1 MNLHAWNITTGWAA
15 IAASLPLLAWA
26 WGMIRGKTSE
36 KEISIVSILMI
47 GGSFLISAWALVQ
60 VWEGDVF
67 RTNGVWIDVGSAS
80 SGLRLTWGIR
90 LDFLAAAMLTM
101 VSGIALLVHVF
112 STEYLQKDSAFTR
125 YFTHLGFF
133 CSAMMWLVLADNLMM
148 MFVCWELVGLA
159 SWLLIGFWREQPAP
173 GNAAQKAFIVNR
185 IADAGFLIG
194 IMILLAGTGTLDLVD
209 LPNHITELS
218 PGWQTAAALCLFI
231 GAAGKSAQFP
241 FQGWLPDAMEGPTP
255 VSSLIHAATMVAAGV
270 YLLGR
275 IAFLIPPQAGMVIA
289 FIGAI
294 TALMAA
300 ISAMTQWDIKRVLA
314 YSTISQLGYMVMGI
328 GVGARDM
335 ALLHL
340 FTHAFFKCAL
350 FLSAGAVIHA
360 IHGQDMRQ
368 MGGLRTKLPKI
379 FYAYLPP
386 MLALAGLPFFSG
398 FLSKDGILLGAMN
411 WANMTGGLSWLV
423 PMMGFAAAGLTAYY
437 MGRHAWLIFFRPA
450 SDPSPSAIHRPGAR
464 IWMPLMILAVMSCWL
479 PFSMNPF
486 EGAHSWLVEGI
497 GRVAGMEK
505 FHLVTIGLSLLMVM
519 GGLGLAW
526 WRRNQFLEPEKSA
539 ETLLHKLSFQH
550 FYWDQLYERVI
561 AVSVFKIGQIAQF
574 IDKKVIDGGIDAFG
588 WLAVHK
594 GPSPSLSSLASN
606 IDDTLIDGFVNG
618 IANGVIRLGRVVRRT
633 NSGGVQQTLWLAMV
647 IMLLIAG
654 GIWVFS

>member
-1 MNLHAWNITTGWAA
+1 MNLHAWHITTGWAA

-36 KEISIVSILMI
+36 KEISLVSLLMI
-47 GGSFLISAWALVQ
+47 GGSFLISAWALLQ
-60 VWEGDVF
+60 VWEGDMF
-67 RTNGVWIDVGSAS
+67 RTNGVWIDVGSEN
-80 SGLRLTWGIR
+80 SGLLLTWGIR
-90 LDFLAAAMLTM
+90 LDFLSAAMLSM

-133 CSAMMWLVLADNLMM
+133 CSAMMWLILSDNLMM

-159 SWLLIGFWREQPAP
+159 SWLLIGFWRERP
-173 GNAAQKAFIVNR
+173 GPGHAAQKAFIVNR

-275 IAFLIPPQAGMVIA
+275 IAFLIPPEAGMVIA

-360 IHGQDMRQ
+360 IHSQDMRE
-368 MGGLRTKLPKI
+368 MGSLRKKLPKI
-379 FYAYLPP
+379 FFAYLPP
-386 MLALAGLPFFSG
+386 MLALAGLPLFSG

-411 WANMTGGLSWLV
+411 WANQSGGASWLV
-423 PMMGFAAAGLTAYY
+423 PVMGFAAAGLTAYY
-437 MGRHAWLIFFRPA
+437 MGRHAWLVFIRP
-450 SDPSPSAIHRPGAR
+450 SEGKSHSAIHQPGPR
-464 IWMPLMILAVMSCWL
+464 MWIPLAMLAVMSFSL
-479 PFSMNPF
+479 PFALNPL
-486 EGAHSWLVEGI
+486 EGAHSWLVAGI
-497 GRVAGMEK
+497 GRVEGMGK
-505 FHLVTIGLSLLMVM
+505 FHLATIGFSLLMVL

-526 WRRNQFLEPEKSA
+526 WRRGQMLEPDGTSES
-539 ETLLHKLSFQH
+539 LLHKLSFQH
-550 FYWDQLYERVI
+550 FYWDVLYERII
-561 AVSVFKIGQIAQF
+561 AISVFKIGQFAQF
-574 IDKKVIDGGIDAFG
+574 IDKKIIDGGIDAFA

-594 GPSPSLSSLASN
+594 GPSPSLSTLAWK

-633 NSGGVQQTLWLAMV
+633 NTGGVQQTLWLALL
-647 IMLLIAG
+647 IMLLIVG
-654 GIWVFS
+654 GIWVLA

>member
-1 MNLHAWNITTGWAA
+1 MDLHAWNITTGWAA

-36 KEISIVSILMI
+36 QEISIVSLLMI
-47 GGSFLISAWALVQ
+47 GGSFLISAWALLQ
-60 VWEGDVF
+60 AWEGEVYH
-67 RTNGVWIDVGSAS
+67 TNGVWIDVGTDR
-80 SGLRLTWGIR
+80 SGLLLTWGIR
-90 LDFLAAAMLTM
+90 LDFLAAAMLSM
-101 VSGIALLVHVF
+101 VSGIALLVHIF
-112 STEYLQKDSAFTR
+112 STEYLQKDPAFTR

-159 SWLLIGFWREQPAP
+159 SWLLIGFWRERPAP
-173 GNAAQKAFIVNR
+173 GHAAQKAFIVNR

-194 IMILLAGTGTLDLVD
+194 IMILISGTGTVELAL
-209 LPNHITELS
+209 LPDRIAELS

-289 FIGAI
+289 FVGAL
-294 TALMAA
+294 TALIAA

-314 YSTISQLGYMVMGI
+314 FSTISQLGYMVMGI

-360 IHGQDMRQ
+360 IHSQDMRE
-368 MGGLRTKLPKI
+368 MGGLRKKLPKI

-386 MLALAGLPFFSG
+386 MLALAGLPLFSG

-411 WANMTGGLSWLV
+411 WANEMGGASWLV

-437 MGRHAWLIFFRPA
+437 MGRHAWLIFGRPA
-450 SDPSPSAIHRPGAR
+450 VNPAASIHTPGIR
-464 IWMPLMILAVMSCWL
+464 MWLPLAILAGMSFWL
-479 PFSMNPF
+479 PFSFNPID
-486 EGAHSWLVEGI
+486 GVHSWLVAGI
-497 GRVAGMEK
+497 GQVEGMEK
-505 FHLVTIGLSLLMVM
+505 FHLVTIGFSLLMVT

-526 WRRNQFLEPEKSA
+526 WRRGQMVEADATP

-550 FYWDQLYERVI
+550 FYWDQLYERII
-561 AVSVFKIGQIAQF
+561 AVSIFRIAQFTQF
-574 IDKKVIDGGIDAFG
+574 IDKKIIDGGIDAFA

-594 GPSPSLSSLASN
+594 GPSPSLSTLAWK

-618 IANGVIRLGRVVRRT
+618 IANGVMRLGRVVRKT
-633 NSGGVQQTLWLAMV
+633 NTGGVQQTLWLALL
-647 IMLLIAG
+647 IMLLIVG
-654 GIWVFS
+654 GIWVLA